1 MSTFSRLASLVG
13 ENVPFMIL
21 EPISEVS
28 PDALR
33 RSLADLRVETPQRLL
48 DVDHD

>member
-1 MSTFSRLASLVG
+1 MSTFCRLASLVG
-13 ENVPFMIL
+13 ENVAFTIL
-21 EPISEVS
+21 EASSEVS

-33 RSLADLRVETPQRLL
+33 RSFADLRVETSQRLL